1 MKESPFFFRWLKGK
15 APLFGAFLLFSAILI
30 GSFALYHLPLRAVI
44 YPLFLCLLTGCILLI
59 PDYLK
64 KRSLHQTLRRME
76 GFTSEMLESL
86 PEALSSEGE
95 DYQAIVRGLTRE
107 AASFRASEDAKYKD
121 MVEYYTLWAHQI
133 KTPIASMKLSLESE
147 DSAFSRSLS
156 RDLFRIEQY
165 VGMVLTFLRLDAGS
179 GDYVFREY
187 DADEIVRGAVR
198 KYAPDF
204 IAKKLKLTYEELDF
218 RAVTD
223 EKWLSFIVEQ
233 VIGNALKYTRTGG
246 IRIFSPEKKVIAIE
260 DTGIGI
266 APEDLPRVF
275 EKGFTGKNGRVEKS
289 ASGIGLY
296 LCRRVADK
304 LGAKMR
310 ITSSPGEGTTV
321 FIDLGEAET
330 IRE

>member
-1 MKESPFFFRWLKGK
+1 M
-15 APLFGAFLLFSAILI
+15 
-30 GSFALYHLPLRAVI
+30 
-44 YPLFLCLLTGCILLI
+44 
-59 PDYLK
+59 
-64 KRSLHQTLRRME
+64 
-76 GFTSEMLESL
+76 
-86 PEALSSEGE
+86 
-95 DYQAIVRGLTRE
+95 
-107 AASFRASEDAKYKD
+107 
-121 MVEYYTLWAHQI
+121 
-133 KTPIASMKLSLESE
+133 
-147 DSAFSRSLS
+147 
-156 RDLFRIEQY
+156 
-165 VGMVLTFLRLDAGS
+165 
-179 GDYVFREY
+179 
-187 DADEIVRGAVR
+187 
-198 KYAPDF
+198 
-204 IAKKLKLTYEELDF
+204 
-218 RAVTD
+218 
-223 EKWLSFIVEQ
+223 
-233 VIGNALKYTRTGG
+233 KYTRTGG